1 MFGTSLRRS
10 VLPAV
15 AASLTAA
22 AWVASNAFADS
33 PAEFYKGRRIELLVG
48 SESGDGYDTYAR
60 LLTRHLGRHIPGEPS
75 FIVKNMPGGGG
86 RPAVNHIYSILPR
99 DGSAFGASLR
109 NIPFDPLYGVD
120 AVKIDATKLGWI
132 GSLNSEVSLCVVWHD
147 KGVRTIEDA
156 RAKQL
161 LMGSNGPSIS
171 DSIHARLLNR
181 LAGTKLKVVLGYPSS
196 NAVHVALE
204 RGEVEGRCGLTYDS
218 LISRY
223 AHWVKEKK
231 VVILAQF
238 AAAKH
243 PDLPDV
249 PFILDY
255 AKTEADRQIVDL
267 LLAPNEMGRP
277 YFAPPGIPADRLET
291 LRRGFDAA
299 AKDPQ
304 LIAEATKQNLAVRP
318 MSGEAIATMV
328 QRVYATPRPV
338 VEIAKKIVDPD

>member
-1 MFGTSLRRS
+1 MRWN
-10 VLPAV
+10 V
-15 AASLTAA
+15 AAALSAGSWSSFSAA
-22 AWVASNAFADS
+22 ADS
-33 PAEFYKGRRIELLVG
+33 PADFYAGRRIEVLVG
-48 SESGDGYDTYAR
+48 SETGDGYDTYAR
-60 LLTRHLGRHIPGEPS
+60 LLTRHLGRHIPGEPT
-75 FIVKNMPGGGG
+75 FVVKNLPGGGG
-86 RPAVNHIYSILPR
+86 RPAVNHIYSIMAK

-109 NIPFDPLYGVD
+109 NIPFDPLFGVE
-120 AVKIDATKLGWI
+120 AVRIDATKIGWI

-156 RAKQL
+156 REKQL

-171 DSIHARLLNR
+171 DSVHARLLNR
-181 LAGTKLKVVLGYPSS
+181 FAGTKLKVVLGYPSS

-223 AHWVKEKK
+223 AHWVREKK

-249 PFILDY
+249 PFILDF
-255 AKTEADRQIVDL
+255 AKSTQDKQIAEL
-267 LLAPNEMGRP
+267 LLGPNEMGRP
-277 YFAPPGIPADRLET
+277 YFAPPGVPADRLQA

-299 AKDPQ
+299 ARDKD
-304 LIAEATKQNLAVRP
+304 LLAEAAKQNLGIRP
-318 MSGEAIATMV
+318 MAGEAIEDLV
-328 QRVYATPRPV
+328 KRVYATPKSV
-338 VEIAKKIVDPD
+338 VDIARKIVEPD

>member
-1 MFGTSLRRS
+1 MLGSILRRPLARALA
-10 VLPAV
+10 VPVAGLVFAV
-15 AASLTAA
+15 AAHAES
-22 AWVASNAFADS
+22 VAD
-33 PAEFYKGRRIELLVG
+33 FYKGKRIELLVG

-60 LLTRHLGRHIPGEPS
+60 LLTRHMGRHIPGEPG

-86 RPAVNHIYSILPR
+86 RPAVNHIYSILTR

-109 NIPFDPLYGVD
+109 NIPFDPLFGVD

-132 GSLNSEVSLCVVWHD
+132 GSLNNEVSLCVIWHD

-156 RAKQL
+156 RAKQV

-218 LISRY
+218 LVSRY

-238 AAAKH
+238 AAQKH

-255 AKTEADRQIVDL
+255 ARTQEDRQIVDL

-277 YFAPPGIPADRLET
+277 YFAPPEMPADRLDA
-291 LRRGFDAA
+291 LRRAFDAT

-304 LIAEATKQNLAVRP
+304 LLAEAMKQNLGIRP
-318 MSGEAIATMV
+318 MTGEAIAAMV
-328 QRVYATPRPV
+328 RRVYATPKPV
-338 VEIAKKIVDPD
+338 VEIARKIVEPD

>member
-1 MFGTSLRRS
+1 MSGSSLFQRIAIS
-10 VLPAV
+10 VMG
-15 AASLTAA
+15 AAC
-22 AWVASNAFADS
+22 VASNAFAEGA
-33 PAEFYKGRRIELLVG
+33 AEFYKGRRIELLVG

-60 LLTRHLGRHIPGEPS
+60 LLTRHLGRHVPGEPS
-75 FIVKNMPGGGG
+75 FVVKNMPGGGG

-109 NIPFDPLYGVD
+109 NIPFDPLFGVD
-120 AVKIDATKLGWI
+120 AVKIDATRLGWI

-147 KGVRTIEDA
+147 KGVRTIDDA
-156 RAKQL
+156 RAKQV

-171 DSIHARLLNR
+171 DSVHARLLNR

-243 PDLPDV
+243 PDLPTV
-249 PFILDY
+249 PFIHDF
-255 AKTEADRQIVDL
+255 ARTEEDRQIVDL
-267 LLAPNEMGRP
+267 LLGPNEMGRP
-277 YFAPPGIPADRLET
+277 YFAPPDIPADRLET

-299 AKDPQ
+299 ARDPQ
-304 LIAEATKQNLAVRP
+304 LIAEATRQNLAVRP
-318 MSGEAIATMV
+318 MTGEAIAAMV
-328 QRVYATPRPV
+328 GRIYATPKPV
-338 VEIAKKIVDPD
+338 VEIARKIVEPD